1 MPSAEERKED
11 VEREVKREEESN
23 IIEEDGV
30 IIEAGEDTLGDFEAA
45 VQLGRDENSGQRV
58 IEVDTSDEEFDSGER
73 DANDV
78 KKLKSSD
85 KRFYLRDSEPGQGRE
100 VVVEVGSDDDEEPV
114 LEDMDS
120 MGTGLSYIPVI
131 KFT

>member
-58 IEVDTSDEEFDSGER
+58 IEVDTSDEESDLDQR
-73 DANDV
+73 DAKDF
-78 KKLKSSD
+78 KKLKSLD
-85 KRFYLRDSEPGQGRE
+85 KEFCLRDSEPGRE
-100 VVVEVGSDDDEEPV
+100 VVVDVESDDEEPV

-120 MGTGLSYIPVI
+120 MGTGLSDIPVVR
-131 KFT
+131 FT